1 MVNSWFG
8 KPTVVLSKTDLELQ
22 SMFWNKKS
30 KLKGETQV
38 LEPIWSYSANYDLSL
53 SVEVQLSGYLQ
64 KSIILIY
71 LKRFP
76 VFP

>member
-1 MVNSWFG
+1 MR
-8 KPTVVLSKTDLELQ
+8 
-22 SMFWNKKS
+22 S

-38 LEPIWSYSANYDLSL
+38 LEPISSYSANYDFSL

-71 LKRFP
+71 LKPFP
-76 VFP
+76 VSS